1 MSKRFTTCATLISLV
16 TAARAAY
23 ENAKQYEALC
33 RAYAI
38 TKQAISDAEYIGDT
52 TGDPRPKEVED
63 LYIMTL
69 SDEDYNNKTLTG
81 VTEEG
86 GLEKRK
92 SDILQ
97 RKDTNGREIHSRP
110 ANSEARA
117 AAHVAIKRLFY
128 KAGNLSANIAAEIS
142 SIKADTR
149 SAGEALNRARCGQ
162 AECREPKPE
171 WFETRNKACS
181 GTGEKKQGMTIASDI
196 SCLCSASAGEK
207 LCSTAA
213 TGKTYKSSESTPAD
227 AQTDWSAT
235 IANCD
240 KNVIPKGTSPAEIGA
255 AIAAFRTTLGNTAF
269 AGGDGKKP
277 FVLGHGTATDC
288 DGATSS
294 AACVDYSSKLAKG
307 NINEI
312 PWIAH
317 LKTAATKLT
326 EVANKRTALEG
337 MRREMKIIA
346 DQAWQAFALAAI
358 PLTAEK
364 AKPQIVQQTKEEDC
378 NKHETPDKCAE
389 PCKWEANA
397 AEKNKKCSLDHKK
410 GRKQATQTAG
420 TEDKKEEK
428 CKGKGK
434 KECGEATE
442 CKWQGENFKDYSF
455 FFNKKFL

>member
-33 RAYAI
+33 GAYAI

-97 RKDTNGREIHSRP
+97 RRDTYGREIHSIP
-110 ANSEARA
+110 ANSEARE

-128 KAGNLSANIAAEIS
+128 KAGNLSANIAAWIS

-162 AECREPKPE
+162 ADCKAPDQK
-171 WFETRNKACS
+171 WFETRSKACS
-181 GTGEKKQGMTIASDI
+181 GTGEQKQGMTIASDI
-196 SCLCSASAGEK
+196 SCLCSATAGDT

-213 TGKTYKSSESTPAD
+213 TGSTYRSSASTAAD
-227 AQTDWSAT
+227 ALTGWSTT
-235 IANCD
+235 IADCD
-240 KNVIPKGTSPAEIGA
+240 KNVIPKGPSPEDIA
-255 AIAAFRTTLGNTAF
+255 ATIAAFRQVLRNRDFT
-269 AGGDGKKP
+269 GGGSKKT
-277 FVLGHGTATDC
+277 FVLGHGGAGDC
-288 DGATSS
+288 NGGTSS
-294 AACVDYSSKLAKG
+294 AACVDYSSKLANG
-307 NINEI
+307 NINDI

-317 LKTAATKLT
+317 LRTAATKLT
-326 EVANKRTALEG
+326 EVANKRTSLEG

-364 AKPQIVQQTKEEDC
+364 TKPQIVQQTKEEDC

-442 CKWQGENFKDYSF
+442 CKWQGETFKDSSF